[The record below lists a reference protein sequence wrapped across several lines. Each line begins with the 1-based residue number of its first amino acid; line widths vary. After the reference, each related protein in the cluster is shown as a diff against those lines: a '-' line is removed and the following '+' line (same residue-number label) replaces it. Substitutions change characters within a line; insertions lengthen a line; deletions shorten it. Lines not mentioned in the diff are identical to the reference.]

1 MNTQTTIGV
10 IGATGKTGRRIA
22 DRLERDGHAVRRLA
36 RGSDPAFDWT
46 RPEGWA
52 DALDGITRLYIAY
65 VPDLAAAGSAEA
77 ITSVVAVARAA
88 GVERLVLLSG
98 RGEDGARVAE
108 EIVLTSGIASTIVR
122 ASWFSQNFTEG
133 MLADSVAAGYVAIP
147 AGDRREPFV
156 DVDDVADVAVAA
168 LTEDGHEGT
177 VYEVTGPEL
186 LGFADAAE
194 QISQAWGSPVT
205 YLPIGLEEFRA
216 AITAELGAAEAEML
230 TELCR
235 EVFDGRN
242 ESLGDGVRQALGRPP
257 RSLADVLDDAAD
269 RVVHGDVSA
278 GIADGLPGAD
288 TVAGAAT
295 SVDVAARAAR

>member
-1 MNTQTTIGV
+1 MTTHTTIGV

-22 DRLERDGHAVRRLA
+22 DRLERDGRSVRRLA
-36 RGSDPAFDWT
+36 RGTSPAFDWT
-46 RPEGWA
+46 RPGDWP
-52 DALDGITRLYIAY
+52 DALHGVTRLYIAY

-98 RGEDGARVAE
+98 RGEDGARAAE
-108 EIVLTSGIASTIVR
+108 EIVRTSGIASTIVR

-168 LTEDGHEGT
+168 LTEDGHAGR

-186 LGFADAAE
+186 LSFADAAE
-194 QISQAWGSPVT
+194 LVNQSWGLPVT
-205 YLPIGLEEFRA
+205 YLPVGLEEFHA
-216 AITAELGAAEAEML
+216 AITAELGAEEAELL

-242 ESLGDGVRQALGRPP
+242 ESLGDGVRQALGRSP
-257 RSLADVLDDAAD
+257 RPLRSVLDGA
-269 RVVHGDVSA
+269 RA
-278 GIADGLPGAD
+278 GSPL
-288 TVAGAAT
+288 GAAT
-295 SVDVAARAAR
+295 AGDMTVRAAT